1 MPSDRAANSVST
13 AALRSIPD
21 AELKARIRAELAC
34 GFVWPSSLA
43 AAAKPLYDLSAV
55 MDLGKLANV
64 AAAVNN
70 GKELGFTII
79 SKEYIQTG
87 LNWINAMQRLGLSNF
102 FIVAGDK
109 TTSEKLDE
117 RGIHSVRAD
126 IDEGAFDPSF
136 VSHDGFSAKGLAM
149 IALKFPVMNFL
160 VKSGYSVTFSDA
172 DAVWL
177 DDPMAYV
184 RGAGIAFQ
192 RVVYHPAPI
201 ARVWGFTACSGFVSF
216 RHSINTIAFLD
227 RCIVEQR
234 SFRCDQVAMNVAL
247 LGEDPDWHCE
257 HADWILPVSGVQHD
271 RSGLEAAF
279 AKCARSPITGELR
292 HGRIQVL
299 ALPHDKFWRHGVVA
313 HSLADTVICHPN
325 SPKNDLEKMKI
336 FDAMGLRFLPGI
348 AVRGSIPI
356 AIDP

>member
-1 MPSDRAANSVST
+1 
-13 AALRSIPD
+13 
-21 AELKARIRAELAC
+21 LKARIRAELARD
-34 GFVWPSSLA
+34 FVWPSSLA
-43 AAAKPLYDLSAV
+43 AAAKPLHDLSAV
-55 MDLGKLANV
+55 MDLGKLADV
-64 AAAVNN
+64 AAAINS

-87 LNWINAMQRLGLSNF
+87 LNWINAMQRLGLNNF

-109 TTSEKLDE
+109 TTSEKLVE

-126 IDEGAFDPSF
+126 IDEGGFDPSF

-149 IALKFPVMNFL
+149 IALKFPVMEFL

-177 DDPMAYV
+177 HSPAAYV
-184 RGAGIAFQ
+184 RGADVAFQ
-192 RVVYHPAPI
+192 RVVYHPAAI

-216 RHSINTIAFLD
+216 RHSTETIAFLD

-247 LGEDPDWHCE
+247 LEEDPDWHCE
-257 HADWILPVSGVQHD
+257 HADWMLPVCGVQHD
-271 RSGLEAAF
+271 RSSLEAAF
-279 AKCARSPITGELR
+279 AKCARSPIKGELR
-292 HGRIQVL
+292 QGRIQVL
-299 ALPHDKFWRHGVVA
+299 ALPHDKFWRHELVP
-313 HSLADTVICHPN
+313 HSLADMVICHPN

-336 FDAMGLRFLPGI
+336 FDTMGLRFHPGI
-348 AVRGSIPI
+348 AVCSS
-356 AIDP
+356 